1 MRGETTTAIVWWQS
15 LGLTIGFGLLALT
28 MWQPVTSQML
38 YVGIA
43 IGVLLWLGQIWNVA
57 AYRHGKASAIQTAEA
72 TRLIIALLIDLAVFA
87 IVPDLGA
94 ILGIM
99 LIAVAVG
106 WHDCR
111 TVLWRVI
118 RGGHDSLKAKLN
130 RKDATASIANIADD
144 SGRFG

>member
-1 MRGETTTAIVWWQS
+1 MVAIARINDWLRPISVNDVAT
-15 LGLTIGFGLLALT
+15 GD
-28 MWQPVTSQML
+28 QPDAIRRYSDRRAAV
-38 YVGIA
+38 VGS
-43 IGVLLWLGQIWNVA
+43 IWNVA